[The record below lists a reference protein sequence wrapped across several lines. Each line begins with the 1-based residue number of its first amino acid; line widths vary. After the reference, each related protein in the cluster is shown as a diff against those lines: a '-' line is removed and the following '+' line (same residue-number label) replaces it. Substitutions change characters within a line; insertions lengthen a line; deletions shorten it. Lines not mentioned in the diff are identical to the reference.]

1 MNPPDLGA
9 ELRALRDRIENELND
24 EHSDRQY
31 VLEGVATDLDDLLTR
46 LDSP

>member
-1 MNPPDLGA
+1 MNAHDIRA
-9 ELRALRDRIENELND
+9 ELRNLRDHINRELDD

-31 VLEGVATDLDDLLTR
+31 VLEGVAAGLDDLLTR

>member
-1 MNPPDLGA
+1 MNTPDIRTD
-9 ELRALRDRIENELND
+9 LRNLRDHINRELDD

-31 VLEGVATDLDDLLTR
+31 VLEGVAIVLDDLITR